1 MEFQV
6 CHTAGPAELSFE
18 EQHPKEPGGML
29 NITCERGE
37 ATYEWAGAVVLPKGG
52 RVWYLEAS

>member
-1 MEFQV
+1 
-6 CHTAGPAELSFE
+6 
-18 EQHPKEPGGML
+18 ML